1 MTTRVM
7 STRVMFVSP
16 AMGPALRE
24 ARFPVAD
31 GEEPYG
37 HEKAGRGRAADAL
50 DANALDGVGLRQAEA
65 VAASLRD
72 RAGDGSPLRST
83 ARYVSPTPRCRRTA
97 DVLGLAAEPL
107 PGLAPCAMGRW
118 RGRTLDEV
126 AAAEPDAVAGW
137 LTDPAAAPH
146 GGESLDHFLARV
158 GRRLDTLNTA
168 AAAAA
173 AATATAAATDTAEN
187 ADIDTDTDTQADGT
201 GTGTG
206 RILVV
211 AEPDVIRAAT
221 VHALGAPPAAFWRI
235 DVRPLTL
242 TELGGRAGRWNLIGG
257 RPLHH
262 DRP

>member
-1 MTTRVM
+1 MTDRVM

-37 HEKAGRGRAADAL
+37 HEKAGQGRAAD
-50 DANALDGVGLRQAEA
+50 ALDGVGLRQAEA

-72 RAGDGSPLRST
+72 RAGDGSPLRAT

-137 LTDPAAAPH
+137 LTDPATAPH

-158 GRRLDTLNTA
+158 GRRLDTLSTA
-168 AAAAA
+168 AAAK
-173 AATATAAATDTAEN
+173 N
-187 ADIDTDTDTQADGT
+187 ADTDTDTDTQAN

-242 TELGGRAGRWNLIGG
+242 TELGGRAGRWNLVGG

-262 DRP
+262 GHHGHP